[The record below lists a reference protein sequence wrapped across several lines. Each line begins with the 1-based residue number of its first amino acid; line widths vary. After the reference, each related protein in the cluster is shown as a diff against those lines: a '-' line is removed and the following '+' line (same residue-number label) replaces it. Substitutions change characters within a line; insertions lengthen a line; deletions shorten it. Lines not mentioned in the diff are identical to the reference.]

1 MTLISVLKK
10 YGDPHTSFIDEPEAT
25 TSATTEETVRVIEV
39 TNENSSIES
48 PEHNENLIGHR
59 DVTARLLDSDDEDVS
74 LDGPWRPSSLE
85 LHKQRQQKQANDC
98 NPFKKHPLL
107 NKLVASAQNRSAAQT
122 KHYTPRETSTHR
134 ETHCE
139 VSDESSDES
148 YRTPSSSHCDLLSS
162 DSNPPAIPEER
173 EEVSE
178 VKKEEDLELSG
189 KVSEDKSDIT
199 EITNPPATPVNKTQ
213 DSKLSDVIAQVGQMI
228 VDNLTETRPVP
239 PLNIPRTSTPDR
251 QSPTKYQDLTSNDS
265 SNSEPFTIIPSQSE
279 SRPGPNA
286 WGISRAVSSPAW
298 SRTTPVDTPNR
309 RFETLP
315 APTNLLPKCPVCDLI
330 FTEDHDF
337 SYRNFHAN
345 SCIDSLV

>member
-1 MTLISVLKK
+1 MQMTLISVLKK
-10 YGDPHTSFIDEPEAT
+10 YGDPHASFIDEPEVGN
-25 TSATTEETVRVIEV
+25 SATTEETVRVIEV
-39 TNENSSIES
+39 TDEEDSIES
-48 PEHNENLIGHR
+48 PDLVGHR
-59 DVTARLLDSDDEDVS
+59 DVTARLPDSDDDDVS
-74 LDGPWRPSSLE
+74 VDGPWRPSSLE
-85 LHKQRQQKQANDC
+85 IHKQRQQKQANEC
-98 NPFKKHPLL
+98 NPFKRHPLV
-107 NKLVASAQNRSAAQT
+107 NKLVVSAQNRSAVQT
-122 KHYTPRETSTHR
+122 KHHTPRETSAHK
-134 ETHCE
+134 ETHSE

-178 VKKEEDLELSG
+178 VTKGEDLELSK
-189 KVSEDKSDIT
+189 KVNDKSVVT
-199 EITNPPATPVNKTQ
+199 ETNTPATPVNKTQ
-213 DSKLSDVIAQVGQMI
+213 DSELSEVIAQVSQMR

-251 QSPTKYQDLTSNDS
+251 LSPTKYQDLTFNDS

-279 SRPGPNA
+279 TRPGPIP
-286 WGISRAVSSPAW
+286 WGFSRAVSSPAW
-298 SRTTPVDTPNR
+298 SKTTPVDTPNR

-315 APTNLLPKCPVCDLI
+315 APSNLLPKCPVCDLI